1 MAQKYKIWQDA
12 PGAWAV
18 SGGLGVTRYTGDLS
32 EDLNLALLRPGWS
45 VSAGLSYRISS
56 RLTARA
62 DARLYYIYGSHEGGR
77 VYYNNLSFYALNPDG
92 WAGLQVDLWPI
103 TDNRAILP
111 YVFAGGGVTY
121 LTPKASYQGKSV
133 SLAPLHTEGVIYNR
147 LPGIVTYGVGA
158 PIRLNMRSWLKLEL
172 SYTHVLNDYLD
183 DVSTRYPD
191 FSQLTPLGAA
201 VSDRRTEIGMPPNLP
216 GNQRGNPTARDGYF
230 IISARL
236 GYMLGT
242 PAQTGYRQSRQAPRF
257 RRWR

>member
-1 MAQKYKIWQDA
+1 MWRDA

-18 SGGLGVTRYTGDLS
+18 SGGAGITGYFGDLS
-32 EDLNLALLRPGWS
+32 DDLKTALRRPGVAINTS
-45 VSAGLSYRISS
+45 VSYRISN

-62 DARLYYIYGSHEGGR
+62 DARLYYIYGRHEGGR
-77 VYYNNLSFYALNPDG
+77 VYYNNLSFHALNPDV

-103 TDNRAILP
+103 TDNRALIP
-111 YVFAGGGVTY
+111 YVFAGVGLTY
-121 LTPKASYQGKSV
+121 LTPKATYHGQSV
-133 SLAPLHTEGVIYNR
+133 SLAPLHTEGIIYNR
-147 LPGIVTYGVGA
+147 LPGIITYGVGV
-158 PIRLNMRSWLKLEL
+158 PIRVNIRSWLKLEG

-201 VSDRRTEIGMPPNLP
+201 LSDRRTEIGLQPTEP

-230 IISARL
+230 IVSARL
-236 GYMLGT
+236 SYMLST
-242 PAQTGYRQSRQAPRF
+242 PARQQYGRSRQAPRF